1 MKRPSSNVLG
11 ILCVIGA
18 VVTFSTNDM
27 IVKWFSGDYPLHQV
41 VFIRSSVALIVT
53 LAVIMPLDGGFANL
67 RTKRLGLHL
76 LRGLAVVVANLTF
89 FAGIAVLP
97 LSEATAIFFVAPLLI
112 TVLSIPLLGEVV
124 GFHRLSA
131 VALGLVG
138 VIIVI
143 RPGSEGFQ
151 LAALLPLVAACAY
164 AALQI
169 MTRKMGLTEKAST
182 MAFYIQ
188 LTFII
193 VCSGFGIIAGDGRY
207 APGDGGSLDFLL
219 RAWVWPEGF
228 DLWLM
233 IGLGGLL
240 AVGGYLI
247 SQGYRVVEAGVVA
260 PFEYVLMPLAIFW
273 GIVIWNDWPDSQSWV
288 GIALIISAGVY
299 VFYREAIQGRRN
311 VLDRP
316 MPRNR

>member
-1 MKRPSSNVLG
+1 
-11 ILCVIGA
+11 
-18 VVTFSTNDM
+18 M

-247 SQGYRVVEAGVVA
+247 SQGYRVAEAGVVA

-299 VFYREAIQGRRN
+299 VFHREAIQGRRN